1 MWRGD
6 DVYAKIARVPFHDP
20 ASPSF
25 YCHGVEPLDPARMVE
40 HLKQGLGK
48 HGQIR
53 HVQEIPGREVSFCPL
68 LPHLSQATRDA
79 LRPLK

>member
-1 MWRGD
+1 
-6 DVYAKIARVPFHDP
+6 
-20 ASPSF
+20 
-25 YCHGVEPLDPARMVE
+25 MVE
-40 HLKQGLGK
+40 HLKQGLRK